1 MAFNDYTE
9 RQKELLGKL
18 EALGKE
24 LESFS
29 KAGQLIG
36 ISPAVISGL
45 RSGTYRGKA
54 DAMFEKLEKYFGAK
68 EEAQSVVEARG
79 EAGDKGVYKPTSISE
94 EICAVIKNCQ
104 LNGGLAAV
112 SGHAGIGK
120 TMAVTKF
127 AKDNQSL
134 ATVIRVTACTKSIKS
149 ILKQLCTAFG
159 VDKCSSDEMWFK
171 LADKMRDKMVLIFD
185 EAQHL
190 PLKTIEMLRSFS
202 DYFDSKGQTLGIVFV
217 GNLEVAENFNGNR
230 RADYA
235 QIVNRTRL
243 NRRYYTDNVTMN
255 DAKMLFPRF
264 SNDEMKMEFILTVA
278 RSSLGIRG
286 AKVFYENALDAG
298 VNTYDELVEL
308 SKKLELNI

>member
-1 MAFNDYTE
+1 MQYSEETRKLILEKLDAFASE
-9 RQKELLGKL
+9 QG
-18 EALGKE
+18 
-24 LESFS
+24 SMS
-29 KAGQLIG
+29 KASALVGV
-36 ISPAVISGL
+36 SSAVISGL
-45 RSGTYRGKA
+45 KSGKYKGDA
-54 DAMFEKLEKYFGAK
+54 DRQFEILDKYFSAK
-68 EEAQSVVEARG
+68 EDAEDVTMSYAEETG
-79 EAGDKGVYKPTSISE
+79 YMPTSISE

-127 AKDNQSL
+127 AKENPSL
-134 ATVIRVTACTKSIKS
+134 SKVITVTACTKSIKS
-149 ILKQLCTAFG
+149 VLKQLCEKFSIG
-159 VDKCSSDEMWFK
+159 KCAADEMWFR
-171 LADKMRDKMVLIFD
+171 LVGKMSDKMVLIFD

-202 DYFDSKGQTLGIVFV
+202 DYFHSQGQTLGIVFV

-243 NRRYYTDNVTMN
+243 NRRYYTEDVTEN

-264 SNDEMKMEFILTVA
+264 CGDDMKMGFMLGVC

-286 AKVFYENALDAG
+286 ARVFYENALDA
-298 VNTYDELVEL
+298 NISTYDELIEL
-308 SKKLELNI
+308 SKKLSLKI